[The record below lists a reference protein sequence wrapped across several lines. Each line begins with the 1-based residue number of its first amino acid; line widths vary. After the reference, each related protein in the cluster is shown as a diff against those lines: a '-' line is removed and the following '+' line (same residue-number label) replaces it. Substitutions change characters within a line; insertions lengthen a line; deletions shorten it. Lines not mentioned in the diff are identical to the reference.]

1 MVDID
6 KQNHECRKLIF
17 EIKRQ
22 EALKKIFN
30 CKFNGINTSNAN
42 NGYDTDNEVRKIQI
56 FISEFNDKK
65 IKENENTV
73 KINKRTRR
81 RSKKSKC
88 INCQKMFYQTTSNE
102 KHII

>member
-1 MVDID
+1 MQKTYFWNKKTRGI
-6 KQNHECRKLIF
+6 
-17 EIKRQ
+17 
-22 EALKKIFN
+22 KKIFN

-42 NGYDTDNEVRKIQI
+42 NDYDTDNEVRKIQI